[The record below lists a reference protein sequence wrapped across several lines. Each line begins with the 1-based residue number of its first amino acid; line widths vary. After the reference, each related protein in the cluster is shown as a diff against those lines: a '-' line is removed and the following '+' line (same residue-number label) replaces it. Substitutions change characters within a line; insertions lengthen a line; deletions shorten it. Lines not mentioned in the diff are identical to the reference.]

1 MNQEEGQRTASSRDF
16 KERTI
21 WARGVGVFLFLWWEE
36 KWEKFSER
44 KQKKRG
50 GEEQLNL
57 LN

>member
-50 GEEQLNL
+50 GGRTIEFT
-57 LN
+57 